1 MVDLLVLF
9 QNYIQNNIIPLN
21 ILKKEQKTMDTLTAM
36 IASEIKKQYKSVRK
50 FSQAINIPQTT
61 LASTLK
67 NGVSGTAYETIVKIC
82 KSLDI
87 QLVNYQFP
95 LHVDDNALKLLDIY
109 NKLDEKG
116 QHAVHTVLKIENE
129 RCSSDLSDYHIA
141 AFSGRDKTTNKK
153 AKKQKDVNDILNKID

>member
-1 MVDLLVLF
+1 MD
-9 QNYIQNNIIPLN
+9 
-21 ILKKEQKTMDTLTAM
+21 ILTTMITT
-36 IASEIKKQYKSVRK
+36 EIKKQYRSVRK

-82 KSLDI
+82 KALDI

-95 LHVDDNALKLLDIY
+95 LHVDDNALKMLDIY

-116 QHAVHTVLKIENE
+116 KHAIHMVLKLESE
-129 RCSSDLSDYHIA
+129 RCTADLSDYQIA
-141 AFSGRDKTTNKK
+141 AFSGRNKRDKK
-153 AKKQKDVNDILNKID
+153 AAEKQKEVEELLNNID